1 MGHFL
6 SNQNL
11 LLWQEGQQKLW
22 IQPWGVN
29 GLRVQ
34 ANLAGS
40 PLDLPQ
46 ALLPVEPPAVSEF
59 ELEIRQDS
67 ASIRNG
73 KLRAVVS
80 RAGRVQFLQAVSG
93 KTLLEEPPIEF
104 FAPPNRHFKY
114 RDGRLYQI
122 EAWFKSWDGEK
133 FYGLGQHQHGR
144 LDNKGAVIELQQRNT
159 EVSIPFMVSN
169 RGYGFLWNN
178 PGRWPR

>member
-1 MGHFL
+1 MGHFI

-104 FAPPNRHFKY
+104 LPHLTAISNTGM
-114 RDGRLYQI
+114 DGSTRSKPGSSPGT
-122 EAWFKSWDGEK
+122 A
-133 FYGLGQHQHGR
+133 
-144 LDNKGAVIELQQRNT
+144 RNST
-159 EVSIPFMVSN
+159 GSASTSTAGWITKA
-169 RGYGFLWNN
+169 R
-178 PGRWPR
+178 